1 MLAGYKVF
9 YRLSD
14 DRGDEDNDALYSEIT
29 VRPTFQVAHI
39 EGVTNSENYEI
50 RVAGFT
56 KAGVGVFSEAVYA
69 RPGDSQ
75 FSLSYSYDL
84 TFVHDLRLQFTFR
97 STIFF
102 QFRFFF

>member
-14 DRGDEDNDALYSEIT
+14 DRGDEDNDAQYSEIT
-29 VRPTFQVAHI
+29 VGPTLLVAHI

-69 RPGDSQ
+69 RPGESQ